1 MAKKFP
7 EAPLVRRYTDL
18 DMRSGRLIQRRAKA
32 IFLSFALL
40 FSQLSLAAY
49 VCPAVS
55 AAEHMTRA
63 MAAGAP
69 CEGMDTTAPVLCQ
82 QHSADAP
89 QSFELAKL
97 ATPTT
102 PLIVQVLPIPTL
114 VDETHSEVL
123 AAHDPAEFR
132 PPPDPLFLQTL
143 RLRV

>member
-1 MAKKFP
+1 M
-7 EAPLVRRYTDL
+7 
-18 DMRSGRLIQRRAKA
+18 
-32 IFLSFALL
+32 LSFALL

-55 AAEHMTRA
+55 AAEQMTQS

-69 CEGMDTTAPVLCQ
+69 CEGMDTDSPVLCQ

-89 QSFELAKL
+89 QSFELAKV

-102 PLIVQVLPIPTL
+102 PLIVQMLLVPPL
-114 VDETHSEVL
+114 VDETHSGML

-132 PPPDPLFLQTL
+132 PPPDPVFLQTL